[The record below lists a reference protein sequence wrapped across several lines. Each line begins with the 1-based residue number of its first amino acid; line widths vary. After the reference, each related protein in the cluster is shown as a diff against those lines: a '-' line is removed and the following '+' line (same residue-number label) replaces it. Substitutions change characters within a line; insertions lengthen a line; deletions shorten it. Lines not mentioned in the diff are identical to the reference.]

1 MFISFEAGEGAG
13 KSTQARLL
21 VEGLRAAGHDVIH
34 TREPGGSPL
43 AEELRSF
50 VVQGEPDRMDAITEL
65 LIFTAARRDHIKR
78 TIQPA
83 LDAGKIVVCDR
94 YLGSTHALQGA
105 AGVPADVIDTLH
117 GMFCELI
124 PDLTVFLQMDG
135 QVALE
140 RSLSR
145 LTEAEI
151 KEGRFEAKGKDFHKE
166 VCRRFEEQCNA
177 RPEWQA
183 VDANRSI
190 EDVAARIFA
199 VVEEQA
205 SFPDQHLARAV

>member
-1 MFISFEAGEGAG
+1 MFITFEAGEGAG
-13 KSTQARLL
+13 KSTQAKRL
-21 VEGLRAAGHDVIH
+21 VATLRDAGFDVVH

-50 VVQGEPDRMDAITEL
+50 VVQGEPDRMDAVTEL

-83 LDAGKIVVCDR
+83 LDAGRIVVCDR

-105 AGVPADVIDTLH
+105 AGVPANVIDDLH
-117 GMFCELI
+117 ETFCNLT
-124 PDLTVFLQMDG
+124 PDATIFLKMDG

-145 LTEAEI
+145 LTEADV
-151 KEGRFEAKGKDFHKE
+151 KEGRFEAKGTEFHSE
-166 VCRRFEEQCNA
+166 VCRRFQEQCDA
-177 RPEWQA
+177 RPEWEA
-183 VDANRSI
+183 IDANGTI
-190 EDVAARIFA
+190 EEVGSRILSA
-199 VVEEQA
+199 VL
-205 SFPDQHLARAV
+205 SHPKFPSQPVKKAG